1 MNILS
6 INVNFSV
13 IGRAL
18 KRNFITIFMMSIIL
32 GCLSFVAIDYVVP
45 QKYTT
50 TVNLSVI
57 AEGNVANNLSSRK
70 LAAAVTRYV
79 NVLDKDVMSKK
90 ICEDLKTDELPGKIE
105 VSSIYGSNLVVV
117 KCISNSPRTSF
128 EMSQLF
134 RKYYQSVASQ
144 LSGNYRITDLGVS
157 NVNLI
162 STSKSVSV
170 IMAILIGLIVFVVEC
185 GWVILMKIFD
195 GKVQDEKQ
203 AEREIDTS
211 FIGTIRHENKNKK
224 RNQLLITHKNVSSV
238 YIESMKKISAK
249 VIYTVAKKDYK
260 TILVTS
266 TLEGEGKSTISANLA
281 LAMAQQGKKVLQ
293 I

>member
-1 MNILS
+1 MSILS

-32 GCLSFVAIDYVVP
+32 GCLSFVVIDYVVP

-90 ICEDLKTDELPGKIE
+90 ICEDLRTDELPGKIE

-117 KCISNSPRTSF
+117 KCTSNFPRISF

-185 GWVILMKIFD
+185 GLVILMKIFD

-211 FIGTIRHENKNKK
+211 FIGTIRHAA
-224 RNQLLITHKNVSSV
+224 LIVVKQEKAKIVVINDMIDELEQEKMEVMGFVLNNVWSKQFSV
-238 YIESMKKISAK
+238 NRYNNY
-249 VIYTVAKKDYK
+249 YT
-260 TILVTS
+260 
-266 TLEGEGKSTISANLA
+266 KSREFADS
-281 LAMAQQGKKVLQ
+281 
-293 I
+293 